1 MVEENDPSSNS
12 GAKKAPQMKH
22 YPFGTSTS
30 FSYSKF
36 SHLSG
41 DVYEFATSLAGTA
54 SDIKPEIGQK
64 ETIVK
69 TPTKKKSSSTASAKK
84 DDENDF
90 LKTLTASEDGVKPC
104 DRKDCKEVIKKIIE
118 RQSKNKY
125 ERDDMEADT
134 DKCLADIEYYE
145 TQNSNI
151 EDRVKSLV
159 RQENQLQQTVD
170 HLAIELEKLEKT
182 KNEIQ
187 SERDGY
193 VNKVNKTYF
202 FNFLNKYI

>member
-1 MVEENDPSSNS
+1 MVEENDPASN
-12 GAKKAPQMKH
+12 GGKKSPQTKH

-41 DVYEFATSLAGTA
+41 DVYDFATSLAGTA

-64 ETIVK
+64 TIVK
-69 TPTKKKSSSTASAKK
+69 TPTKKKSSSTAPAKK
-84 DDENDF
+84 DDESDF
-90 LKTLTASEDGVKPC
+90 LKTLGATEEGVKPC

-151 EDRVKSLV
+151 EERVKSLV

-170 HLAIELEKLEKT
+170 HLAIELEKLEKS

-193 VNKVNKTYF
+193 VNKVSKKYF
-202 FNFLNKYI
+202 LLFFIY